1 METASLA
8 KRIIIYLLGGLL
20 YTAIGYAS
28 ALPIL
33 LINKLNI
40 WIYIA
45 IGLGFS
51 VVTSIVLTWL
61 ILWASK
67 GYTIISFL
75 FGVKVVGVQEKR
87 ITGKQAIIRA
97 FHESIAI
104 IALLDL
110 IYLISHRTER
120 GVIDRLSDTFML
132 DMRR

>member
-8 KRIIIYLLGGLL
+8 KRIIIYLLSGLL
-20 YTAIGYAS
+20 YAAIGYAS
-28 ALPIL
+28 ALPFL

-51 VVTSIVLTWL
+51 VATSIVLTWL

>member
-8 KRIIIYLLGGLL
+8 KRIIIYLLSGLL
-20 YTAIGYAS
+20 YAAIGYAS
-28 ALPIL
+28 ALPFL

-51 VVTSIVLTWL
+51 VATSIVLTWL
-61 ILWASK
+61 ILCASK

-97 FHESIAI
+97 FHESITI

-110 IYLISHRTER
+110 I
-120 GVIDRLSDTFML
+120 
-132 DMRR
+132 